1 MKIFLAVAALIVSTV
16 MTAEAQGQIDNPEY
30 KMWSGFKAGAFV
42 KFKMVSEAS
51 GNKSETEQTV
61 KLVEITP
68 AKAVVEM
75 TIVAMGNKLPPQKR
89 DIPAKITPQPVKD
102 AKTQAVKAA
111 EGDEDIDVGGK
122 KVKAHWTEST
132 VDMSGNKTTSRV
144 WQAKTVPGGTVKMES
159 RTTGGMTSKTTMVAT
174 EWKD

>member
-1 MKIFLAVAALIVSTV
+1 MKTWLAVMAIVLSTV
-16 MTAEAQGQIDNPEY
+16 VMAEAQAQIDNPEY
-30 KMWSGFKAGAFV
+30 KRWAGFKAGAYV

-51 GNKSETEQTV
+51 GTKSESEQTI

-75 TIVAMGNKLPPQKR
+75 TMVAMGNKLPPQKR
-89 DIPAKITPQPVKD
+89 DIPAKITPEPVKD
-102 AKTQAVKAA
+102 AKAQAVKAA
-111 EGDEDIDVGGK
+111 EGDEDVDVAGK

-132 VDMSGNKTTSRV
+132 VEMSGNKTTSRV
-144 WQAKTVPGGTVKMES
+144 WQAKTVPGGTVKMDS
-159 RTTGGMTSKTTMVAT
+159 STTGAMTSKTSMVAT